1 MNISILLPYK
11 ENFAHKAAGA
21 VSLFVN
27 DITRESNY
35 KKTIKVYG
43 STDFKNYLSPNY
55 KNIKFDKNLLQSS
68 NYQYVSNFIN
78 SDEALNSDLI
88 EVHNRPKYIY
98 QIRKKFFKKLFLYFH
113 NDPLSMDGSRT
124 VLERINL
131 LNTVDKLIFNSKWCR
146 ERYFIDFK
154 NKEELLN
161 KTAICFQSASKTRI
175 NFKEKMKIISFVGKL
190 NRAKGYDIFG
200 NTIIKILD
208 KHPSWSAKVYGDEPR
223 EKLIFKHKNLKILG
237 FKDNKLILED
247 LKKIS
252 ISVICSRW
260 EEPFGRTSLEASS
273 RGSAVIISNKGGLP
287 ETTSEAIILKNLTVK
302 SLYSSINKLI
312 IDKKKLLSV
321 QKKNY
326 NNFSLTHSFVAKIID
341 NIRKSSIKINHINLF
356 NFNKNNPLK
365 IIHITNFN
373 RRFNGRLQYNTGRR
387 LNNGFVRLGHNVLTI
402 SDRDIIHENK
412 KILDIS
418 GKNSL
423 QNTIIENTNNFKTD
437 CLILGH
443 ADAITEETL
452 QIIKE
457 KNKKLRICQWFL
469 DPLGKKGPDYQK
481 NNKRILDKVNCMDAT
496 FLTSCPS
503 VLSTKIDNSYF
514 IPNPSDPSFEI
525 LKNYESNCQSDVF
538 FAMSHGVHRG
548 HLKKGKFDKREV
560 IINTLRKNNKK
571 INFDIYGMNNIQPI
585 WGDKFIN
592 AISNSRMGINLSRG
606 EPIKYYSSDRIVQLM
621 GNGLLTFIDK
631 KTRYNDFFSKN
642 EMIFYNDL
650 DDLGY
655 KLNKYKKDNKIAKKI
670 AQNGRAAYI
679 KKFNSTIVAD
689 FILSKTLGYTSKYK
703 FDWENKS

>member
-43 STDFKNYLSPNY
+43 STDFKNYLSSNY

-88 EVHNRPKYIY
+88 EVHNRPKYIN

-237 FKDNKLILED
+237 FKDNKIILED

-514 IPNPSDPSFEI
+514 MPNPSDPSFEI

-548 HLKKGKFDKREV
+548 QLKKGKFDKREV

-606 EPIKYYSSDRIVQLM
+606 EPVKYYSSDRIAQLM

>member
-43 STDFKNYLSPNY
+43 STDFKNYLSSNY

-88 EVHNRPKYIY
+88 EVHNRPKYIN

-223 EKLIFKHKNLKILG
+223 EQLIFKHKNLKILG

-525 LKNYESNCQSDVF
+525 LKNYEINCQSDVF

-703 FDWENKS
+703 FVWEK

>member
-43 STDFKNYLSPNY
+43 STDFKNYLSSNY

-88 EVHNRPKYIY
+88 EVHNRPKYIN

-237 FKDNKLILED
+237 FKDNKIILED

-287 ETTSEAIILKNLTVK
+287 ETTSEAIILKDLTVK

-356 NFNKNNPLK
+356 NFNKNNPIK

-525 LKNYESNCQSDVF
+525 LKNYEINCQSDVF

-548 HLKKGKFDKREV
+548 ELKKGKFDRREV

-606 EPIKYYSSDRIVQLM
+606 EPVKYYSSDRIAQLM

-670 AQNGRAAYI
+670 AQNGRTAYI
-679 KKFNSTIVAD
+679 NKFNSTIVAD

-703 FDWENKS
+703 FVWEK

>member
-43 STDFKNYLSPNY
+43 STDFKNYLSSNY

-88 EVHNRPKYIY
+88 EVHNRPKYIN

-237 FKDNKLILED
+237 FKDNKIILED

-606 EPIKYYSSDRIVQLM
+606 EPVKYYSSDRIAQLM

-703 FDWENKS
+703 FDWEK

>member
-43 STDFKNYLSPNY
+43 STDFKNYLSSNY

-88 EVHNRPKYIY
+88 EVHNRPKYIN

-200 NTIIKILD
+200 SAIIKILD

-548 HLKKGKFDKREV
+548 ELKKGKFDRREV

-670 AQNGRAAYI
+670 AQNGRSAYI

-703 FDWENKS
+703 FDWEK

>member
-27 DITRESNY
+27 DITSESNY

-43 STDFKNYLSPNY
+43 STDFKNYLSSNY

-88 EVHNRPKYIY
+88 EVHNRPKYIN

-223 EKLIFKHKNLKILG
+223 EQLIFKHKNLKILG

-514 IPNPSDPSFEI
+514 MPNPSDPSFEI

-548 HLKKGKFDKREV
+548 ELKKGKFDRREV
-560 IINTLRKNNKK
+560 IINSLRKNNKK

-606 EPIKYYSSDRIVQLM
+606 EPVKYYSSDRIAQLM

-703 FDWENKS
+703 FDWEK

>member
-11 ENFAHKAAGA
+11 ENFAHKVAGA

-43 STDFKNYLSPNY
+43 STDFKNYLSSNY
-55 KNIKFDKNLLQSS
+55 KNIKFNKNLLQSS

-88 EVHNRPKYIY
+88 EVHNRPKYIN

-237 FKDNKLILED
+237 FRDNKIILED

-341 NIRKSSIKINHINLF
+341 NIRMSSVKINHINLF

-443 ADAITEETL
+443 ADAISEETL

-525 LKNYESNCQSDVF
+525 LKNYEINCQSDVF

-548 HLKKGKFDKREV
+548 GLKKGKFDRREL

-606 EPIKYYSSDRIVQLM
+606 EPVKYYSSDRIAQLM

-703 FDWENKS
+703 FDWEK

>member
-43 STDFKNYLSPNY
+43 STDFKNYLSSNY

-88 EVHNRPKYIY
+88 EVHNRPKYIN

-548 HLKKGKFDKREV
+548 QLKKGKFDKREV

-606 EPIKYYSSDRIVQLM
+606 EPVKYYSSDRIVQLM

>member
-88 EVHNRPKYIY
+88 EVHNRPKYIN

-548 HLKKGKFDKREV
+548 ELKKGKFDRREV
-560 IINTLRKNNKK
+560 IINRLRKNNKK

-703 FDWENKS
+703 FDWEK

>member
-43 STDFKNYLSPNY
+43 STDFKNYLSSNY

-88 EVHNRPKYIY
+88 EVHNRPKYIN

-514 IPNPSDPSFEI
+514 MPNPSDPSFEI

-548 HLKKGKFDKREV
+548 QLKKGKFDKREV

-606 EPIKYYSSDRIVQLM
+606 EPVKYYSSDRIAQLM

-703 FDWENKS
+703 FDWEK